1 MECAQD
7 AENYPLQNS
16 LPQIVVSCMHMK
28 ESADYWKLCNM
39 NAAIIID
46 KAHDQQHQKL
56 FHKS

>member
-1 MECAQD
+1 MPAQD

-39 NAAIIID
+39 NVAIIFD
-46 KAHDQQHQKL
+46 KAHDLIAPKA
-56 FHKS
+56 FS